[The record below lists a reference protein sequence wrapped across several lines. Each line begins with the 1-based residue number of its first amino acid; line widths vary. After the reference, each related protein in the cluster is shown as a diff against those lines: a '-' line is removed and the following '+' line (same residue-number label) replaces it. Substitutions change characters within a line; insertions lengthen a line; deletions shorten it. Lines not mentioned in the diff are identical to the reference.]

1 VGFLSCS
8 KRQLRW
14 GRRERHPP
22 TAEITAKCS
31 RYAIATLAVTGALL
45 RNVDRGVPEG
55 DGGGNVPYVSFLLLR
70 NSTPATSRLH
80 QYLLDGIYAY
90 LERYHLNLLVAP
102 F

>member
-1 VGFLSCS
+1 MGFLSCS

-55 DGGGNVPYVSFLLLR
+55 DGGGNGFHTSVLR